1 MTNHLTPK
9 GFNPSI
15 ASAFSVDI
23 AIAEADV
30 VKDIVGDGGI
40 FETGSMVEEVVCIG
54 HHRRL
59 SSLIASYK
67 VRAITY
73 CFDSIEILTKDTD
86 LGPIAAADKE
96 PYNLTAIG
104 VDTAIDLNAEAR
116 QLIVTV

>member
-9 GFNPSI
+9 SFNSGI

-30 VKDIVGDGGI
+30 VKDIIGDGGI
-40 FETGSMVEEVVCIG
+40 FETGSVVEKVVRIG

-59 SSLIASYK
+59 SSLVASYE

-73 CFDSIEILTKDTD
+73 CFDSIEILTKDTN
-86 LGPIAAADKE
+86 LGTIVTADKE
-96 PYNLTAIG
+96 PYNLTAIDI
-104 VDTAIDLNAEAR
+104 DTAIDLNADA
-116 QLIVTV
+116 